1 MDDKERGTN
10 CSVRLR
16 FSISALEYD
25 GRLYMFKFLSYFF
38 HSIVTTKFMNTI
50 GSTHEL
56 QGLDKVNGVINA
68 QYSELK
74 DNLGELSTYYKQ
86 FNDQGKYNVLNK
98 DFGS

>member
-1 MDDKERGTN
+1 
-10 CSVRLR
+10 
-16 FSISALEYD
+16 
-25 GRLYMFKFLSYFF
+25 
-38 HSIVTTKFMNTI
+38 MNTI

>member
-1 MDDKERGTN
+1 MLTF
-10 CSVRLR
+10 LT
-16 FSISALEYD
+16 FI
-25 GRLYMFKFLSYFF
+25 LYIYS
-38 HSIVTTKFMNTI
+38 I

-86 FNDQGKYNVLNK
+86 FNDQGKFTVIKHNSK
-98 DFGS
+98 KCR